1 VRRTQRGLC
10 ACIALLGVVVTWI
23 CPHSV
28 TALSDPP
35 GDDRMSASLWREV
48 GHPGQRRARDLL
60 RQALLQEREA
70 SRQLPSDWPGLCR
83 RAMSPGFGDESLT
96 AIRGR
101 TRALREL
108 ARQAVV
114 RRARLDSAIVRLQL
128 ASRLAPGDP
137 EILYA
142 LARVLI
148 KWEEPGP
155 LWRCSARRRDD
166 EAIAVLE
173 DLRRRQPQY
182 AQSAVAFDLA
192 IVLTRASRFAE
203 AAQIYGEAIALA
215 LDPAEA
221 AVMRSNLAEVTMLSG
236 DVESAIVHYERA
248 LRAAGGGRDYL
259 LPLWGLAVALDR
271 LGEHDAALEQAGK
284 AVHAE
289 GGRMA
294 VLRSDGV
301 FFEPEHEIHY
311 YEALGHEALA
321 ARPEADVARELA
333 AAAASWRSF
342 AAAAGDDGPFAAA
355 ARANLER
362 AERELRAARDKRPKY
377 GPRTTQRAR

>member
-1 VRRTQRGLC
+1 VNARGLR
-10 ACIALLGVVVTWI
+10 AALLAAAALAVWQA
-23 CPHSV
+23 SAA
-28 TALSDPP
+28 ALSDPP
-35 GDDRMSASLWREV
+35 GRDRVSAALWREL

-70 SRQLPSDWPGLCR
+70 SRQLQSDWPSLCR
-83 RAMSPGFGDESLT
+83 RAMSPGFGDESLG

-108 ARQAVV
+108 ARQAMI
-114 RRARLDSAIVRLQL
+114 RRARLDSAIARLRI
-128 ASRLAPGDP
+128 AAELAPDDP

-142 LARVLI
+142 LARVLL

-155 LWRCSARRRDD
+155 LWRCTARRQD
-166 EAIAVLE
+166 EQAIAVLE
-173 DLRRRQPQY
+173 QLRRRQPQF
-182 AQSAVAFDLA
+182 AQSAVAFDMA
-192 IVLTRASRFAE
+192 ILLTRTGRFAE
-203 AAQIYGEAIALA
+203 AAQVYNEAIALA
-215 LDPAEA
+215 LDPGEA

-236 DVESAIVHYERA
+236 DLEGAIAQYERA

-259 LPLWGLAVALDR
+259 LPLWGMAVALDR
-271 LGEHDAALEQAGK
+271 LGEHDAALQQAAK

-311 YEALGHEALA
+311 YEALGREALA
-321 ARPEADVARELA
+321 ARPEADAARELA

-342 AAAAGDDGPFAAA
+342 AAAAGETGSFAAA

-362 AERELRAARDKRPKY
+362 IERALQAQRAKRPKRPQPSA
-377 GPRTTQRAR
+377 PR

>member
-1 VRRTQRGLC
+1 VKRALRVRR
-10 ACIALLGVVVTWI
+10 ACGALLGIALALI
-23 CPHSV
+23 CPRAV
-28 TALSDPP
+28 AALGGPP
-35 GDDRMSASLWREV
+35 GDDRVSAPLWREV

-70 SRQLPSDWPGLCR
+70 SRQLPSDWPSLCR
-83 RAMSPGFGDESLT
+83 RAMSPGFGDDSLA

-128 ASRLAPGDP
+128 AAKLAPGDA

-173 DLRRRQPQY
+173 ELRRRQPQY

-192 IVLTRASRFAE
+192 VVLTRASRFAD
-203 AAQIYGEAIALA
+203 AAQVYSEAIALA
-215 LDPAEA
+215 LDPAES

-259 LPLWGLAVALDR
+259 LPLWGMAVALDR
-271 LGEHDAALEQAGK
+271 LGEHDAALEHAGK

-301 FFEPEHEIHY
+301 FFEPDHEIHY

-321 ARPEADVARELA
+321 ARPDADVARELA
-333 AAAASWRSF
+333 AAAASWRTF
-342 AAAAGDDGPFAAA
+342 AAAAGDAGAFAAA

-362 AERELRAARDKRPKY
+362 AERELQTERDKRPKRP
-377 GPRTTQRAR
+377 PRPRP

>member
-1 VRRTQRGLC
+1 VRRARVAVGV
-10 ACIALLGVVVTWI
+10 LLGAALALAAPAATA
-23 CPHSV
+23 
-28 TALSDPP
+28 ALSDPP
-35 GDDRMSASLWREV
+35 GGDRMSAPMWREL
-48 GHPGQRRARDLL
+48 GQPGQRRARDLL
-60 RQALLQEREA
+60 RQALRQEREA
-70 SRQLPSDWPGLCR
+70 GRQLPSDWSSLCR
-83 RAMSPGFGDESLT
+83 RAMSPGFGDESLA

-101 TRALREL
+101 ARALREL
-108 ARQAVV
+108 LRQAAV
-114 RRARLDSAIVRLQL
+114 RRARLDSSIARLTL
-128 ASRLAPGDP
+128 AAELAPDDP

-155 LWRCSARRRDD
+155 PFRCTARHRDD
-166 EAIAVLE
+166 EAIAVLQQ
-173 DLRRRQPQY
+173 LRRRKPQF

-192 IVLTRASRFAE
+192 IVLTRSERFAE
-203 AAQIYGEAIALA
+203 AAQVYGEAIALS
-215 LDPAEA
+215 LDPGQA

-236 DVESAIVHYERA
+236 DLETAIVHYERA
-248 LRAAGGGRDYL
+248 LRSAGGGRDYL

-271 LGEHDAALEQAGK
+271 LGEHEAALEHAGK

-311 YEALGHEALA
+311 YEGLGHEALA

-342 AAAAGDDGPFAAA
+342 VAAAGENGAFANA

-362 AERELRAARDKRPKY
+362 TERELSAARKKSR
-377 GPRTTQRAR
+377 

>member
-1 VRRTQRGLC
+1 MTTARLRRSAVLLAAAAIAC
-10 ACIALLGVVVTWI
+10 AQA
-23 CPHSV
+23 SAA
-28 TALSDPP
+28 ALSDPP
-35 GDDRMSASLWREV
+35 GGDRVSAALWREL

-70 SRQLPSDWPGLCR
+70 SRQLPGDWPSLCR
-83 RAMSPGFGDESLT
+83 RAMSPGFGDESLG

-101 TRALREL
+101 SRALREL
-108 ARQAVV
+108 VRQAVV
-114 RRARLDSAIVRLQL
+114 RRARLDSAIARL
-128 ASRLAPGDP
+128 RLAAELAPDDP
-137 EILYA
+137 EVLYA
-142 LARVLI
+142 LARVLL

-155 LWRCSARRRDD
+155 LYRCTVRRQDG
-166 EAIAVLE
+166 EAIEVLE
-173 DLRRRQPQY
+173 RLRRRQPQF

-192 IVLTRASRFAE
+192 IVLTRTGRFAE
-203 AAQIYGEAIALA
+203 AAQVYSEAIALA
-215 LDPAEA
+215 LDPGEA

-236 DVESAIVHYERA
+236 DLEGAIAHYERA

-259 LPLWGLAVALDR
+259 LPLWGLSVALDR
-271 LGEHDAALEQAGK
+271 LGEHDAALQHAGK

-294 VLRSDGV
+294 VLRSDSV

-311 YEALGHEALA
+311 YEAIGHEALA
-321 ARPEADVARELA
+321 ARPDADVARELA

-342 AAAAGDDGPFAAA
+342 ATAAGDSGPFSAA

-362 AERELRAARDKRPKY
+362 VERELQVAREKRPKR
-377 GPRTTQRAR
+377 PPQLRE

>member
-1 VRRTQRGLC
+1 VSARRVR
-10 ACIALLGVVVTWI
+10 AALLAAAALAIWQT
-23 CPHSV
+23 SAA
-28 TALSDPP
+28 ALSDPP
-35 GDDRMSASLWREV
+35 GRDRVSAALWREL

-70 SRQLPSDWPGLCR
+70 SRQLPGDWPSLCR
-83 RAMSPGFGDESLT
+83 RAMSPGFGDESLG

-108 ARQAVV
+108 ARQAVI
-114 RRARLDSAIVRLQL
+114 RRARLDSAIARLRI
-128 ASRLAPGDP
+128 AVELAPDDP

-142 LARVLI
+142 LARVLL

-155 LWRCSARRRDD
+155 LWGCTARRQDE

-173 DLRRRQPQY
+173 QLRRQQPQF
-182 AQSAVAFDLA
+182 AQSAVAFDMA
-192 IVLTRASRFAE
+192 IVLTRTGRFAE
-203 AAQIYGEAIALA
+203 AAQVYNEAIALA
-215 LDPAEA
+215 LDPGEA

-236 DVESAIVHYERA
+236 DLEGAIAQYERA

-259 LPLWGLAVALDR
+259 LPLWGMAVALDR
-271 LGEHDAALEQAGK
+271 LGEHDAALQNAGK

-311 YEALGHEALA
+311 YEALGREALA
-321 ARPEADVARELA
+321 ARPEADAARELA

-342 AAAAGDDGPFAAA
+342 AAAAGETGSFAAA

-362 AERELRAARDKRPKY
+362 TERALQALRTKRPKRREPSA
-377 GPRTTQRAR
+377 PR